1 MTSHRITAVTST
13 TLDRSAPPQPR
24 TTPAVGPGLP
34 TPPRRA
40 DAKQPRAGLRR
51 LAAAAAVLVAV
62 ISTGPSLPAAALPGV
77 KFLDHHGKV
86 LRAIQLI
93 PIYWGSTWTA
103 VRAPNPTA
111 DQITTATRTMLA
123 GSYLTGLAQYRGIGH
138 GFLRGSA
145 VITTSDPPG
154 RFTEKQVR
162 SFLDRQLDA
171 GTVPQPDPD
180 NQTLYVVVMPTGT
193 ISAGNGFDGEHN
205 YYTHHGRRI
214 HYAWTAKSGRLDSA
228 TRILSHEIVEAATDP
243 EGTGFSGVAGTCD
256 QDGWCEIADA
266 CSTTSILDSIT
277 VWSYWSN
284 EAGRCVATASPPP
297 VSPGHQPGIGER
309 PAAPN
314 GGNTCRRGRPIEP
327 SAHEAASVT

>member
-1 MTSHRITAVTST
+1 MTSHLVAAVTST
-13 TLDRSAPPQPR
+13 TLDRFAPPQPR
-24 TTPAVGPGLP
+24 TTPAAGPSVP

-40 DAKQPRAGLRR
+40 DAQQPRAGLRR

-86 LRAIQLI
+86 LRAMRIYV
-93 PIYWGSTWTA
+93 IYWGSTWLA

-111 DQITTATRTMLA
+111 EQITTATRTMLA

-138 GFLRGSA
+138 GVLRGSA

-154 RFTEKQVR
+154 RFTQEQVR

-193 ISAGNGFDGEHN
+193 ISADSGFDGEHN

-214 HYAWTAKSGRLDSA
+214 HYAWTAKSGSPDSA

-243 EGTGFSGVAGTCD
+243 EGTGFLGIPGACD
-256 QDGWCEIADA
+256 QDAWCEIADA
-266 CSTTSILDSIT
+266 CTGTAVVDGIT
-277 VWSYWSN
+277 VWPYWSN
-284 EAGRCVATASPPP
+284 QAGSCVASAVPPP
-297 VSPGHQPGIGER
+297 GSPGHQPGIGGR
-309 PAAPN
+309 PAAAD
-314 GGNTCRRGRPIEP
+314 
-327 SAHEAASVT
+327 S